1 MSVPI
6 IKSPR
11 AMRQWTFEQRCA
23 GRTVGLVP
31 TMGGLHE
38 GHASLMRESVSCN
51 DVSVLSIFVNPA
63 QFAPHEDFD
72 RYPRTFDADL
82 ALAKEIGI
90 DAVYA
95 PTSSTMYG
103 QDFASY
109 LTVERVQDGL
119 CGGSRPHFFRGVA
132 TVVTKL
138 FNAVLPHRAYFGQK
152 DAQQC
157 AVIKRM
163 TRDLDFDIDIVE
175 LPIVRDADGLALS
188 SRNQYLSP
196 AERLKALNL
205 SKALA
210 RGLELMQDGERDI
223 RRIEEAVRAELADL
237 DIDYVAVVDADSIEP
252 LAVAQGNILLA
263 VAAHIGATRLIDNMK
278 YTCPDST
285 ADGFPRTDSRKR
297 EYAISAK

>member
-1 MSVPI
+1 
-6 IKSPR
+6 
-11 AMRQWTFEQRCA
+11 
-23 GRTVGLVP
+23 
-31 TMGGLHE
+31 MGGLHE

-72 RYPRTFDADL
+72 RYPRTFEADL
-82 ALAKEIGI
+82 ALAEEIGI

-95 PTSSTMYG
+95 PTSSTMYA

-109 LTVERVQDGL
+109 VTVERVQEGL

-163 TRDLDFDIDIVE
+163 VRDLDFGIEIVE

-188 SRNQYLSP
+188 SRNQYLSS
-196 AERLKALNL
+196 AERMKALNL

-210 RGLELMQDGERDI
+210 RGVELMERGERDV
-223 RRIEEAVRAELADL
+223 RRIEEAVRTELAGL

-252 LAVAQGNILLA
+252 LAVAQGKVLLA
-263 VAAHIGATRLIDNMK
+263 AAAHVGATRLIDNVK
-278 YTCPDST
+278 YTIPESA
-285 ADGFPRTDSRKR
+285 ADGFPASESRER
-297 EYAISAK
+297 EYATSAK

>member
-1 MSVPI
+1 
-6 IKSPR
+6 
-11 AMRQWTFEQRCA
+11 MRQWTFEQRCA

-38 GHASLMRESVSCN
+38 GHASLMRESVSRN

-72 RYPRTFDADL
+72 RYPRTFEADL
-82 ALAKEIGI
+82 ALAEGIGM

-95 PTSSTMYG
+95 PTSSTMYA

-109 LTVERVQDGL
+109 LTVERLQDGL

-157 AVIKRM
+157 AVIKRLV
-163 TRDLDFDIDIVE
+163 RDLDFDIEIVE

-188 SRNQYLSP
+188 SRNQYLSS

-205 SKALA
+205 SKALS
-210 RGLELMQDGERDI
+210 RGLELMQRGERDI
-223 RRIEEAVRAELADL
+223 RRIEEVVRAELADL

-252 LAVAQGNILLA
+252 LAVAQGSVLLA
-263 VAAHIGATRLIDNMK
+263 AAAHVGATRLIDNVK
-278 YTCPDST
+278 YTFSDST
-285 ADGFPRTDSRKR
+285 ADGFPRTESRER

>member
-72 RYPRTFDADL
+72 RYPRTFEADL
-82 ALAKEIGI
+82 ALAEGIGI

-95 PTSSTMYG
+95 PTSSSMYG

-163 TRDLDFDIDIVE
+163 VRDLDFDIEVVE

-188 SRNQYLSP
+188 SRNQYLSS
-196 AERLKALNL
+196 AERLEALNL

-210 RGLELMQDGERDI
+210 RGLELMQRGERDI

-252 LAVAQGNILLA
+252 LAVAQGNVLLA
-263 VAAHIGATRLIDNMK
+263 AAAHVGATRLIDNVK
-278 YTCPDST
+278 YTFPESA
-285 ADGFPRTDSRKR
+285 ADGFPRADSRKR

>member
-1 MSVPI
+1 MQ
-6 IKSPR
+6 
-11 AMRQWTFEQRCA
+11 QWTFEQRCA

-72 RYPRTFDADL
+72 RYPRTFEADL
-82 ALAKEIGI
+82 ALAEEIGI

-95 PTSSTMYG
+95 PTSSTMYV

-163 TRDLDFDIDIVE
+163 VRDLDFGIEIVE

-188 SRNQYLSP
+188 SRNQYLSS

-205 SKALA
+205 SKALS
-210 RGLELMQDGERDI
+210 RGVELMERGERDVC
-223 RRIEEAVRAELADL
+223 RIEEAVRTELADL

-252 LAVAQGNILLA
+252 LAVAQGNVLLA
-263 VAAHIGATRLIDNMK
+263 AAAHVGATRLIDNVK
-278 YTCPDST
+278 YRFPESA
-285 ADGFPRTDSRKR
+285 ADGFPGSESRER
-297 EYAISAK
+297 EYAISAQ